1 MCRVFDEVEEIVTL
15 NKHCYQMLPI
25 PTYTYFPHRNYSS
38 LNELMDKLNAE
49 YAAVSDLIV
58 WEVPTA
64 PEMLSVGTV
73 VRARFVNSS
82 GSTLNNYFPAKIN
95 QINNDDNDDN
105 KTTFDIVYDDGDT
118 RKNVPLN
125 EMQRRTV
132 SV

>member
-1 MCRVFDEVEEIVTL
+1 M
-15 NKHCYQMLPI
+15 
-25 PTYTYFPHRNYSS
+25 
-38 LNELMDKLNAE
+38 
-49 YAAVSDLIV
+49 YAARPDIV
-58 WEVPTA
+58 WEECSA

-82 GSTLNNYFPAKIN
+82 GRTLNNFFPAKIN

-105 KTTFDIVYDDGDT
+105 ETTFDIVYDDGDT

-125 EMQRRTV
+125 EIQRRTV

>member
-1 MCRVFDEVEEIVTL
+1 M
-15 NKHCYQMLPI
+15 
-25 PTYTYFPHRNYSS
+25 
-38 LNELMDKLNAE
+38 
-49 YAAVSDLIV
+49 YAARPGIV
-58 WEVPTA
+58 WEECTA

-82 GSTLNNYFPAKIN
+82 GSTLNKFAKIN

-125 EMQRRTV
+125 EIQRRTV
-132 SV
+132 SA